1 MRTACNPISLF
12 LSFKPESMKRLFIA
26 SLVLLSA
33 VWPLGTISA
42 QTKTIEENA
51 DFDVRITLSKL
62 ESDSKKDK
70 YLMEVSLVSKRDYD
84 LYYAVAKGAADQH
97 INSAMGSLKVHNAT
111 GLVKSTAVTGTQ
123 TRWETTNN
131 EMLMQLAKN
140 ANLKSQFK
148 FSVPK
153 GNQPVVTY
161 TGINQPKGLSEFS
174 LRLNAAL
181 VNGTWNSS
189 CLTSP
194 ITLSYV
200 DTGAVHY
207 ILQSINGRY
216 IKWLKQTENTFTR
229 AESFG
234 TTLSFNRSNGQ
245 FFYTNTDGIF
255 CVWRKED

>member
-1 MRTACNPISLF
+1 MKHLF
-12 LSFKPESMKRLFIA
+12 LGIPFLILGFI
-26 SLVLLSA
+26 
-33 VWPLGTISA
+33 PTETISA
-42 QTKTIEENA
+42 QTKTIEENTN
-51 DFDVRITLSKL
+51 FDVRITLSKL

-70 YLMEVSLVSKRDYD
+70 YLMEVSLVNKRDYD
-84 LYYAVAKGAADQH
+84 LFYAVAKGTAEQ
-97 INSAMGSLKVHNAT
+97 NVNTAMGSLKVHNAT
-111 GLVKSTAVTGTQ
+111 GLIKSTAVSGTP

-131 EMLMQLAKN
+131 EMLVQLSKN
-140 ANLKSQFK
+140 ANLKTQFK

-161 TGINQPKGLSEFS
+161 TGINTPKKLEEFS

-181 VNGTWNSS
+181 INGTWNSS
-189 CLTSP
+189 CLTAP

-255 CVWRKED
+255 CVWRKEE

>member
-1 MRTACNPISLF
+1 
-12 LSFKPESMKRLFIA
+12 MKRLLNA
-26 SLVLLSA
+26 SLALMALCS
-33 VWPLGTISA
+33 LNSNISA
-42 QTKTIEENA
+42 QSKTIEENP

-70 YLMEVSLVSKRDYD
+70 YLMEVSLVNKRDYD
-84 LYYAVAKGAADQH
+84 LYYAVAKGDGDQ
-97 INSAMGSLKVHNAT
+97 NTRSALGSLKVHNAT
-111 GLVKSTAVTGTQ
+111 GLIKSTAVSGTP

-131 EMLMQLAKN
+131 EMLMQLGKN
-140 ANLKSQFK
+140 ATLKTQFK

-161 TGINQPKGLSEFS
+161 TGVNAPKKLEDFS

-189 CLTSP
+189 CLTAP

-207 ILQSINGRY
+207 ILQTINGRY
-216 IKWLKQTENTFTR
+216 IKWIKQTENTFAR

-255 CVWRKED
+255 CVWRKEE

>member
-1 MRTACNPISLF
+1 MKPSF
-12 LSFKPESMKRLFIA
+12 LRNLLPMMG
-26 SLVLLSA
+26 LLS
-33 VWPLGTISA
+33 VSSLCA
-42 QTKTIEENA
+42 QTKTIEENVN
-51 DFDVRITLSKL
+51 FDVRITLSKL

-70 YLMEVSLVSKRDYD
+70 YLMEVSLVNKRDYD
-84 LYYAVAKGAADQH
+84 LFYAVEKGTAEQNVNA
-97 INSAMGSLKVHNAT
+97 AMGSLKVHNAT
-111 GLVKSTAVTGTQ
+111 GLIKSTAVSGSP

-131 EMLMQLAKN
+131 EMLVQLAKN
-140 ANLKSQFK
+140 ANIKSQFK

-161 TGINQPKGLSEFS
+161 TAVNTPKKLDEFS

>member
-1 MRTACNPISLF
+1 MKPAFLTILSLILGFNPIL
-12 LSFKPESMKRLFIA
+12 RLE
-26 SLVLLSA
+26 
-33 VWPLGTISA
+33 A

-51 DFDVRITLSKL
+51 NFDVRITLSKL
-62 ESDSKKDK
+62 ESDAKKDK
-70 YLMEVSLVSKRDYD
+70 YLMEVSLVNKRDYD
-84 LYYAVAKGAADQH
+84 LFYAVAKGTAEQNV
-97 INSAMGSLKVHNAT
+97 NSAMGSLKVHNAT
-111 GLVKSTAVTGTQ
+111 GLIKTTTISGTA

-131 EMLMQLAKN
+131 ESLVQIGKSSPV
-140 ANLKSQFK
+140 KSQFK

-153 GNQPVVTY
+153 GVQPVLTY
-161 TGINQPKGLSEFS
+161 TGINTPKKLEEFS

-255 CVWRKED
+255 CMWRKDE